1 MSTLLSSLVTSSSN
15 NVQGD
20 SQSPTAIGAG
30 GLSNTIKNSL
40 RSRPNLRT
48 NIGSSDLDLILNLL
62 TKTGDA
68 AIQHD
73 AATMLGILC
82 NEVHPDEIIAKVCTA
97 LLSVLSFSSI
107 NVMVRNEILNVLMD
121 VYGDDELYAKVF
133 EPKDVL
139 GHFQQS
145 LP

>member
-1 MSTLLSSLVTSSSN
+1 
-15 NVQGD
+15 
-20 SQSPTAIGAG
+20 
-30 GLSNTIKNSL
+30 
-40 RSRPNLRT
+40 
-48 NIGSSDLDLILNLL
+48 L

-68 AIQHD
+68 AIQRD

-82 NEVHPDEIIAKVCTA
+82 NEVHPDEINAKVCTA
-97 LLSVLSFSSI
+97 LLSVLSFSST

-133 EPKDVL
+133 EQKDVL

-145 LP
+145 LPVFRRDIKEMERRDDATREDTEIWRETALNTSRFIKYKKDRV